1 MILLKMN
8 GVCLSEIEKQK
19 WSEKEKDLGLLKGSN
34 VSM

>member
-8 GVCLSEIEKQK
+8 GVSLSEIEKQK
-19 WSEKEKDLGLLKGSN
+19 WSEKEKDLRLLKGSN